1 MLRDEQRRSQTAFHT
16 AAWGRLFLLSVFFRA
31 RTAALPG
38 TGGNAMEQPIYLLL
52 ENGEW
57 FEGKSFGAQP
67 ANSGIS
73 GEVVFTTAMTGYL
86 ETLTDPSYCGQIVVQ
101 TFPLIGDY
109 GIIPEDFES
118 RHPRLAAYVVKE
130 WCRVPSNFRGK
141 GDLDA
146 FLKEKGIPG
155 LYGIDTRA
163 LTRRLR
169 DHGSMNGLLTLTPPP
184 YSEEII
190 QSLQDIRQES
200 PVPLVT
206 RREPERFGEGKT
218 HIVLWDF
225 GAKQNLIRELLRRSC
240 RVTAVP
246 SFYTAEQ
253 ILALHPQGVLLS
265 NGPGDPVDNTAIIQ
279 ETANLFEAK
288 IPMMGVCLG
297 HQLMA
302 LARGAQ
308 TEKLPFGHRGA
319 NQPVKDKETGRVSI
333 TSQNHGYT
341 VRPDSLPDCASLRFL
356 NCNDGT
362 CEGIVYRD
370 APAFS
375 VQFHPE
381 ACAGPHDTA
390 YLFDD
395 FLKLVHHSESEGSP
409 CR

>member
-1 MLRDEQRRSQTAFHT
+1 
-16 AAWGRLFLLSVFFRA
+16 
-31 RTAALPG
+31 
-38 TGGNAMEQPIYLLL
+38 MEQPIYLLL

-101 TFPLIGDY
+101 TFPLIGNY

-118 RHPRLAAYVVKE
+118 SRPRLTAYVVKE

-184 YSEEII
+184 YSKETI
-190 QSLQDIRQES
+190 QALRNTRPEP

-206 RREPERFGEGKT
+206 RREPERFGEGET

-225 GAKQNLIRELLRRSC
+225 GAKQNLIRELVRRGC
-240 RVTAVP
+240 RVTAVS
-246 SFYTAEQ
+246 SFFTAEQ

-265 NGPGDPVDNTAIIQ
+265 NGPGDPADNTAVIQ
-279 ETANLFEAK
+279 ETARLFAAK

-302 LARGAQ
+302 LSRGAQ

-319 NQPVKDKETGRVSI
+319 NQPVKDNETGRVSI

-395 FLKLVHHSESEGSP
+395 FLKLVHHSESEGFS

>member
-1 MLRDEQRRSQTAFHT
+1 
-16 AAWGRLFLLSVFFRA
+16 
-31 RTAALPG
+31 
-38 TGGNAMEQPIYLLL
+38 MEQPIYLLL

-101 TFPLIGDY
+101 TFPLIGNY

-118 RHPRLAAYVVKE
+118 SRPRLTAYVVKE
-130 WCRVPSNFRGK
+130 WCRVPSNFRNE

-146 FLKEKGIPG
+146 FLKGKGIPG

-184 YSEEII
+184 YSKETI
-190 QSLQDIRQES
+190 QALRNTRPEP

-206 RREPERFGEGKT
+206 RREPERFGEGET

-225 GAKQNLIRELLRRSC
+225 GAKQNLIRELVRRGC

-246 SFYTAEQ
+246 SFFTAEQ

-265 NGPGDPVDNTAIIQ
+265 NGPGDPADNTAVIQ
-279 ETANLFEAK
+279 ETARLFAAK

-302 LARGAQ
+302 LSRGAQ

-319 NQPVKDKETGRVSI
+319 NQPVKDNETGRVSI

-395 FLKLVHHSESEGSP
+395 FLKLVHHSESEGFS